1 MTLRAR
7 LTAVL
12 LVLMFVGLIVAEVA
26 TYTALR
32 SFLQRRVDQQLLGA
46 TQPAFILLAGHN
58 LSSEGEP
65 GGGLPFGTYVAAYN
79 SADHSLIAEKFF
91 LYPGAPD
98 PAKPA
103 LPPASATATMDR
115 NPFSV
120 GSIDSGLHYRVQVTP
135 IAPSPSLP
143 QGGSLV
149 VAIPLRE
156 MTDTLHRLIAI
167 ALFVTLAVLAAMA
180 VISWWTVRR
189 GLRPLERIEQTAG
202 AIAAG
207 DLSQRVEET
216 DPRTE
221 VGRLGGALNV
231 MLGRIEQAM
240 DERLASEEALRRFLA
255 DASHELRTPLTSIR
269 GYAEL
274 FRRGAADDPQDTALA
289 MRRIEQESARMG
301 TLVEDLL
308 FLAREGEG
316 PGHGQR
322 PIAHRPVDLS
332 RVAADAV
339 DDARAVDPA
348 RPIALSAPPELIV
361 AGDDGRLR
369 QVFANLMGNATTHTP
384 AASPVR
390 VVLSEDGGWARLE
403 VSDEG
408 PGLSEEDASHVFEA
422 FYRADASRERAHGE
436 DGSAPT
442 SGAGLGLSIVAA
454 IAQAHGGEAGV
465 TSRPGEGATFWVRVP
480 VDPPAEPGPPAR

>member
-12 LVLMFVGLIVAEVA
+12 LVLMFVGLVVAEGA

-46 TQPAFILLAGHN
+46 TQPAFILLAHN
-58 LSSEGEP
+58 LSPGGEP

-79 SADHSLIAEKFF
+79 TADHSLIAEKFF
-91 LYPGAPD
+91 LYPGAPE

-103 LPPASATATMDR
+103 LPEASAITSMGR
-115 NPFSV
+115 NAFSV
-120 GSIDSGLHYRVQVTP
+120 GAIDSGVHYRVLVTP
-135 IAPSPSLP
+135 IPPNPSLP

-156 MTDTLHRLIAI
+156 MTDTLHRLVAI

-207 DLSQRVEET
+207 DLSQRVDET

-308 FLAREGEG
+308 FLARAGEG
-316 PGHGQR
+316 DGQGR
-322 PIAHRPVDLS
+322 PIAHRPVDLA

-348 RPIALSAPPELIV
+348 RPIALRAPSELIV
-361 AGDDGRLR
+361 TGDDGRLR
-369 QVFANLMGNATTHTP
+369 QVFANLIGNAITHTP
-384 AASPVR
+384 ATSPVR
-390 VVLSEDGGWARLE
+390 VVVSAEDGWARLE

-408 PGLSEEDASHVFEA
+408 PGLSEEDASHIFDA
-422 FYRADASRERAHGE
+422 FYRAEESRERVHGADDE
-436 DGSAPT
+436 ARG

-465 TSRPGEGATFWVRVP
+465 ISRPGVGATFWVRIP
-480 VDPPAEPGPPAR
+480 VDPPGS